1 MPAPVLFLGVV
12 GDPQGEFAADAPPA
26 LRTSEV
32 PFRLLVEA
40 VEDYA
45 IFMVDPDARVVSW
58 NAGARRI
65 KGYEAD
71 EVLGRPLSLFY
82 TPEDVEA
89 GEPQRLL
96 DHARRHGHVAAEG
109 WRVRKDG
116 SRFWATAT
124 ISALRDDDGNLLGYA
139 KITRDR
145 SASKAYEDELARSN
159 ADLEVFAGVIS
170 HDLREPLQL
179 ITAFAELLDERLAE
193 ADADTRRL
201 VVRMGRAARRMREML
216 DGVRAWSRV
225 GGPSARG
232 MQDVDLTELT
242 ADVVDTLGPALAE
255 RGIEVTVGTLPT
267 VIGDAPQI
275 GQVLQNLIA
284 NAAKFGASRVE
295 VSAERENG
303 AWVINVADDGPGIPP
318 DKGEEIFGMFTRL
331 DRESSAGG
339 SGIGLAVAARVV
351 GRHGG
356 RIWVEGRPGGGSVF
370 RFSLPPEPAG

>member
-1 MPAPVLFLGVV
+1 VV
-12 GDPQGEFAADAPPA
+12 GDPQGEFAPDAPPA
-26 LRTSEV
+26 LRASEV

-45 IFMVDPDARVVSW
+45 IFMVDPDARIASW

-96 DHARRHGHVAAEG
+96 GQARRHGHVAAEG

-179 ITAFAELLDERLAE
+179 ITAFAEVLDERLAD
-193 ADADTRRL
+193 ADTDTRRL
-201 VVRMGRAARRMREML
+201 VERIGRAARRMREML

-232 MQDVDLTELT
+232 MQEVDLTELT

-255 RGIEVTVGTLPT
+255 RGIEVTVRTLPT
-267 VIGDAPQI
+267 VRGDAPQI

-339 SGIGLAVAARVV
+339 TGIGLAVAARVV

-356 RIWVEGRPGGGSVF
+356 RIWVERRPGGGSVF
-370 RFSLPPEPAG
+370 RFSLPPELVG

>member
-1 MPAPVLFLGVV
+1 VPPPVIFVGVV
-12 GDPQGEFAADAPPA
+12 SDPQGEFAPDAPPA
-26 LRTSEV
+26 LRASEV

-45 IFMVDPDARVVSW
+45 IFMLDPDARIVSW

-82 TPEDVEA
+82 TSEDVEA

-96 DHARRHGHVAAEG
+96 DQARRQGHVAAEG

-124 ISALRDDDGNLLGYA
+124 ISALRGDDGNLLGYA

-179 ITAFAELLDERLAE
+179 ITAFAELLDERLA
-193 ADADTRRL
+193 DADTDIRRL
-201 VVRMGRAARRMREML
+201 VERIGRAARRMREML

-232 MQDVDLTELT
+232 MHDVDLTELT

-255 RGIEVTVGTLPT
+255 RGIEITVGTLPT
-267 VIGDAPQI
+267 VRGDGPQI

-284 NAAKFGASRVE
+284 NAAKFASRVE

-303 AWVINVADDGPGIPP
+303 AWVISVADDGPGIPP
-318 DKGEEIFGMFTRL
+318 NKGEEIFGMFTRL

-356 RIWVEGRPGGGSVF
+356 RIWVERRPGGGSVF